1 MEKRIK
7 KLEECQ
13 KRTTDALCKSF
24 SDLSE
29 SIEIL
34 TTRIF
39 DLEEKER
46 DRERIEYQKE
56 MALVSKDLDAMENDS
71 YYFGD

>member
-1 MEKRIK
+1 MPKPTERDFQKYVGDNFDAVNDTLKELEK
-7 KLEECQ
+7 
-13 KRTTDALCKSF
+13 
-24 SDLSE
+24 
-29 SIEIL
+29 
-34 TTRIF
+34 RIF

-46 DRERIEYQKE
+46 NRERIEYQKE